1 VTEEYSQQTRP
12 VHVPVEIDGRTLFVE
27 VVPVGDQEDQEVA
40 AKLLGFADFTASLG
54 ALTGS
59 VTDAV
64 LSGMRK
70 IKPAKVAVEFGCEV
84 GVESGQL
91 TAILVKGT
99 AKANLK
105 VTLEWKPGE
114 QS

>member
-1 VTEEYSQQTRP
+1 MIEEHSPTARP

-27 VVPVGDQEDQEVA
+27 VVPVGEQEDQEVA
-40 AKLLGFADFTASLG
+40 SRLLGFADFTASLG
-54 ALTGS
+54 ALTSS

-64 LSGMRK
+64 LSGARK
-70 IKPAKVAVEFGCEV
+70 VKPAKVAVEFGCEV

-99 AKANLK
+99 AKANVK

>member
-1 VTEEYSQQTRP
+1 MTEEYSQPARP
-12 VHVPVEIDGRTLFVE
+12 VHVPVTIDGRTLFVE
-27 VVPVGDQEDQEVA
+27 VTPVGDQEDQEVA
-40 AKLLGFADFTASLG
+40 ARILGFAEFTDSLG

-59 VTDAV
+59 LIDAV
-64 LSGMRK
+64 VGGMRK

-84 GVESGQL
+84 GLESSQL
-91 TAILVKGT
+91 TAMLIKGS

>member
-1 VTEEYSQQTRP
+1 MTEEYSQPTRP
-12 VHVPVEIDGRTLFVE
+12 VHVPVEIEGRTLFVE
-27 VVPVGDQEDQEVA
+27 VTPVGEQEDQEVA
-40 AKLLGFADFTASLG
+40 ARLLGFTEFTDSLG
-54 ALTGS
+54 ALTVS
-59 VTDAV
+59 VTDALLGGV
-64 LSGMRK
+64 RK

>member
-1 VTEEYSQQTRP
+1 VTEEYSQPTRP

-40 AKLLGFADFTASLG
+40 AKLLGFADFTDSLG

>member
-1 VTEEYSQQTRP
+1 MTEDHSQPARP

-27 VVPVGDQEDQEVA
+27 AVPVGEQEDQEVA
-40 AKLLGFADFTASLG
+40 ARLLGFAEFTDSLG

-64 LSGMRK
+64 LSGLRK
-70 IKPAKVAVEFGCEV
+70 VKPAKVAVEFGCEV